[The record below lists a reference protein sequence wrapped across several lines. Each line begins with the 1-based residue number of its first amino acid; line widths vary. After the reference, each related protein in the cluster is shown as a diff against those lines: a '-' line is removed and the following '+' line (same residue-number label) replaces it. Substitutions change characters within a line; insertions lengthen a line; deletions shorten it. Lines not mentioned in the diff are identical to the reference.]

1 MAGVPLRVPSYEFQV
16 GRRLNRS
23 IESAAAGCLFV
34 QLIER
39 DRRQHRIADKF
50 EHVTPARPQRGG
62 QCLESIVQ
70 HLNNCRSRRHIAD
83 PQSTEPQDALQMSE
97 EALS

>member
-16 GRRLNRS
+16 GRRLNSS

-50 EHVTPARPQRGG
+50 EHVTPHGRNAAVNVSKASFNISTIAAPDDTSLIRNRPSLRM
-62 QCLESIVQ
+62 
-70 HLNNCRSRRHIAD
+70 RFR
-83 PQSTEPQDALQMSE
+83 
-97 EALS
+97 